1 MTGFMNVTAMPRRKR
16 DVNREAKMLNK
27 LQMQIPSYERLRGEV
42 KRVEILGTAEGVRS
56 FGRIAPRDDLRGCT
70 DDKLKLLEVVPCI
83 GGTPGAVFRPK
94 GRNLPRPTQR
104 KRKTWV

>member
-42 KRVEILGTAEGVRS
+42 KRVEMEHTGEALRLRRVSPSA
-56 FGRIAPRDDLRGCT
+56 RIT
-70 DDKLKLLEVVPCI
+70 
-83 GGTPGAVFRPK
+83 
-94 GRNLPRPTQR
+94 
-104 KRKTWV
+104 